1 MCDVS
6 QDARAPARLKVVGA
20 FVGVVGAL
28 TILGALFD
36 RTTRMT
42 TAEVTGNVIGGAIA
56 TVIGVGLL
64 LSQRWAWPLALAL
77 AAGAIG
83 LGVYTM
89 TLPGD
94 VAAPAAFFITLVI
107 VVLPG
112 VLIAAALLSPRS
124 FRWFRRRDRHTLG
137 T

>member
-6 QDARAPARLKVVGA
+6 QDDRAPARLKVVGA

-56 TVIGVGLL
+56 TVIGVALL

-89 TLPGD
+89 TLP
-94 VAAPAAFFITLVI
+94 
-107 VVLPG
+107 
-112 VLIAAALLSPRS
+112 
-124 FRWFRRRDRHTLG
+124 
-137 T
+137 